1 MAKFKIYAGLSGGFG
16 GARYCGIY
24 ECDNKQEAETY
35 AREQAIE
42 EYESYGGYHGLYT
55 WDSMRQE
62 IADDEYDGDIDAVDP
77 DDVDM
82 RMMEEVEGWLT
93 YRIVP
98 VPDNFPI
105 DWDEDD
111 DDQYDPNADDDA
123 DTTFY
128 NLS

>member
-16 GARYCGIY
+16 GARFCGVY
-24 ECDNKQEAETY
+24 ECDSEQEAETY
-35 AREQAIE
+35 AREQAVE

-62 IADDEYDGDIDAVDP
+62 IADDEYDGDIEAVDP

-98 VPDNFPI
+98 VPDDFPI
-105 DWDEDD
+105 DWDKEDD
-111 DDQYDPNADDDA
+111 DDDA

-128 NLS
+128 NVS

>member
-1 MAKFKIYAGLSGGFG
+1 MPKFKIYAGLSGGFG
-16 GARYCGIY
+16 GARYCGVY
-24 ECDNKQEAETY
+24 DCADKNEAETY

-62 IADDEYDGDIDAVDP
+62 IADDEYDGDIEQVDP
-77 DDVDM
+77 EDVDM

-98 VPDNFPI
+98 VADNFPD

-111 DDQYDPNADDDA
+111 DDDCDDDDA
-123 DTTFY
+123 DCY
-128 NLS
+128 CE

>member
-24 ECDNKQEAETY
+24 ECDSVEEAETY

-93 YRIVP
+93 YRIVR
-98 VPDNFPI
+98 VRDDFPL
-105 DWDEDD
+105 DWSEDD
-111 DDQYDPNADDDA
+111 DDDDEYCDDDDP
-123 DTTFY
+123 DTNVH
-128 NLS
+128 NLD